1 MREQKSCIHTGVN
14 SSSFFIII
22 FFLFFYLFFFF
33 LFFFLRKKKYMCC
46 VFKKMQK
53 TTAGPELGLRW
64 GMATPWMRVSSVLIF
79 VLCL

>member
-14 SSSFFIII
+14 S
-22 FFLFFYLFFFF
+22 FFFF
-33 LFFFLRKKKYMCC
+33 FFFFFFKKLKKKYMFC

-64 GMATPWMRVSSVLIF
+64 WMATPWMRVCSVLIF